1 MSVNIP
7 ALWGVLN
14 VTPDSFS
21 DGGLYLDPDAAI
33 ARGVQ
38 MARDGASV
46 IDVGA
51 ESTRPGARRIDGET
65 EIARLEPVV
74 RGLVEEGITVS
85 VDTMRADTAMRMIEC
100 GAQIINDVSGG
111 QADSEMFDRVA
122 NAQVDYVMMH
132 WRGHSDQMDS
142 LAHYGDVVTEVVAEL
157 ATPRDAA
164 VAAGIDPERIMLD
177 PGLGFAKN
185 EAQNWELLRGIEAIA
200 QMGHEV
206 LVGGSRKR
214 FLGAL
219 LPEGHSAPERDG
231 VSVALSVAL
240 AGRGVGAL
248 RVHEPGQHREALR
261 VWQRMQPGGV
271 E

>member
-1 MSVNIP
+1 MLTTHPSTRVTRGPVVSVPVP

-21 DGGLYLDPDAAI
+21 DGGLFLDPDAAI

-38 MARDGASV
+38 MAHDGASV

-51 ESTRPGARRIDGET
+51 ESTRPGASRIDAET

-85 VDTMRADTAMRMIEC
+85 VDTMR
-100 GAQIINDVSGG
+100 
-111 QADSEMFDRVA
+111 
-122 NAQVDYVMMH
+122 Y
-132 WRGHSDQMDS
+132 S
-142 LAHYGDVVTEVVAEL
+142 LAHYGDVVTDVVAEL
-157 ATPRDAA
+157 GTQRDAA
-164 VAAGIDPERIMLD
+164 VEAGIEPERIMLD

-185 EAQNWELLRGIEAIA
+185 TEHNWELLRGIDVIA
-200 QMGHEV
+200 QMGHGV

-219 LPEGHSAPERDG
+219 LPGGHSATDRDG
-231 VSVALSVAL
+231 VSVALGVAL
-240 AGRGVGAL
+240 AGRGVSAL
-248 RVHEPGQHREALR
+248 RVHEPSPHRVALELWKR
-261 VWQRMQPGGV
+261 VQPGG

>member
-1 MSVNIP
+1 MSVPVP

-38 MARDGASV
+38 MALDGASV

-51 ESTRPGARRIDGET
+51 ESTRPGVSRIDAET
-65 EIARLEPVV
+65 EVARLEPVV
-74 RGLVEEGITVS
+74 RGLVEEGIIVS
-85 VDTMRADTAMRMIEC
+85 VDTMRSDTALRMVEC
-100 GAQIINDVSGG
+100 GADIINDVSGG
-111 QADSEMFDRVA
+111 QADPEMLHRIA
-122 NAQVDYVMMH
+122 TAGVDYVLMH

-142 LAHYGDVVTEVVAEL
+142 LANYDDVVTDVVAEL
-157 ATPRDAA
+157 GTQRDKA
-164 VAAGIDPERIMLD
+164 VEAGIDPERIMLD

-185 EAQNWELLRGIEAIA
+185 AEHNWELLRGIDVIA
-200 QMGHEV
+200 QMGHDV

-219 LPEGHSAPERDG
+219 LPEGHSATERDG

-240 AGRGVGAL
+240 AGRGVSAL
-248 RVHEPGQHREALR
+248 RVHEPAPHREALD
-261 VWQRMQPGGV
+261 VWQRVQPGG

>member
-1 MSVNIP
+1 
-7 ALWGVLN
+7 VLN

-38 MARDGASV
+38 MAQDGASV

-51 ESTRPGARRIDGET
+51 ESTRPGATRIDADT

-74 RGLVEEGITVS
+74 GGLVQEGITVS
-85 VDTMRADTAMRMIEC
+85 VDTMRSDTAMRMVEC
-100 GAQIINDVSGG
+100 GAEIINDVSGG
-111 QADSEMFDRVA
+111 QADPEMFHRIA
-122 NAQVDYVMMH
+122 TAGVDYVLMH

-142 LAHYGDVVTEVVAEL
+142 LAEYGDVVTDVVAEL
-157 ATPRDAA
+157 STQRDKA
-164 VAAGIDPERIMLD
+164 VEAGIDPELIMLD

-185 EAQNWELLRGIEAIA
+185 AEHNWELLRGIDVIA
-200 QMGHEV
+200 QMGHDV

-219 LPEGHSAPERDG
+219 LPEGHSAIDRDG
-231 VSVALSVAL
+231 VSVALSVSL
-240 AGRGVGAL
+240 AGKRVSAL
-248 RVHEPGQHREALR
+248 RVHEPKQHREALA
-261 VWQRMQPGGV
+261 VWQLVQPGGG
-271 E
+271 